1 MEDIEEII
9 TFDYIREAY
18 IAEKSENKLSLL
30 PKDFFKKVN
39 YYLNSKEEIYKS
51 TQDEKVKHELK
62 SAKKM
67 VDDILSLRIKKIID
81 GVFVFLKSGSLPP
94 NMTENEEEI
103 FFKII
108 DLVKEMKK
116 KLFESDEIKKDV
128 KNVNENINIENR
140 ETSNVQKEVNQEENF
155 KSANDNVVK
164 VRVLV
169 EIPKFIGP
177 DGNWYGPYEKDS
189 VVELSREIANILVD
203 AGFVSINK

>member
-140 ETSNVQKEVNQEENF
+140 ETSNVQKEVNQEEFF
-155 KSANDNVVK
+155 KSANDSIVK